1 MIFVIR
7 KLNKNVFSLNVG
19 LFLYL
24 SPHKYVILT
33 NLRCF
38 ITLMTTCT
46 VPSPAFIALAIEQV
60 RHTGLPLTPALH
72 KPKSI
77 ADALTSFMLQTT
89 S

>member
-1 MIFVIR
+1 MLAIFV
-7 KLNKNVFSLNVG
+7 
-19 LFLYL
+19 

-33 NLRCF
+33 NLCCF
-38 ITLMTTCT
+38 ITLITACT
-46 VPSPAFIALAIEQV
+46 VQSPAFIALAIEQV
-60 RHTGLPLTPALH
+60 RHAGLLLTPALH